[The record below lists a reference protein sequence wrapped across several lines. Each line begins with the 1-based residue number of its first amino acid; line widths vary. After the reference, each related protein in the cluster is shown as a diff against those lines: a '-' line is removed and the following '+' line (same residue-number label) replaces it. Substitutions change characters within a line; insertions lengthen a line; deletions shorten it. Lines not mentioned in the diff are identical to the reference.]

1 MEEKNFYDLAMSERA
16 DQEKIRFVEAQI
28 ASTRPRTFTYLN
40 SYPQMAQRIWSN
52 KRIVSKLFNT
62 YPTSLDQIE
71 VNPEVEISKLLSEE
85 QQIRSS
91 QPIRVCTTL

>member
-1 MEEKNFYDLAMSERA
+1 MEDKKFYDLAMSERA
-16 DQEKIRFVEAQI
+16 DEEKIRFVESQI

-40 SYPQMAQRIWSN
+40 SNPQMAQRIWSN

-71 VNPEVEISKLLSEE
+71 LNPEVEISKLLSEE